1 MVVEAAQIIFVLLD
15 VLFVTKMVGIM
26 NVKNVI
32 LIKGMLFLTQLAVR
46 VEMINFLTI
55 LEVVIPV
62 LT

>member
-32 LIKGMLFLTQLAVR
+32 LIKGMLFLEQLAVK
-46 VEMINFLTI
+46 VEMINFLII
-55 LEVVIPV
+55 LEVVTPV